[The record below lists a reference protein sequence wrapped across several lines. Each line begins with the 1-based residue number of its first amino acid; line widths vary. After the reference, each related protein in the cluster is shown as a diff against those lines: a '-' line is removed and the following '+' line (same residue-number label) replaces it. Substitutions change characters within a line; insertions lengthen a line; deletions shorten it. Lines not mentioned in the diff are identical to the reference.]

1 MEKVMNNDL
10 TGRVALVTGSVQ
22 GIGLAIATALAQ
34 QGARIALHGLA
45 DADQIAE
52 ASRIILA
59 AGAGDVR
66 FFEGDMRDPDA
77 IETLM
82 SPMLRIGA
90 PWIYWSITQVFNALL
105 A

>member
-1 MEKVMNNDL
+1 MNNDL

-52 ASRIILA
+52 VVEASPN
-59 AGAGDVR
+59 
-66 FFEGDMRDPDA
+66 FFVTSCVMN
-77 IETLM
+77 
-82 SPMLRIGA
+82 
-90 PWIYWSITQVFNALL
+90 V
-105 A
+105 

>member
-1 MEKVMNNDL
+1 MNNDL
-10 TGRVALVTGSVQ
+10 TGGVALVTGSVQ

-52 ASRIILA
+52 ASRIIRA

-77 IETLM
+77 IETLV
-82 SPMLRIGA
+82 SDVEDWGPLDIL
-90 PWIYWSITQVFNALL
+90 VNNAGIQRTVSLED
-105 A
+105 